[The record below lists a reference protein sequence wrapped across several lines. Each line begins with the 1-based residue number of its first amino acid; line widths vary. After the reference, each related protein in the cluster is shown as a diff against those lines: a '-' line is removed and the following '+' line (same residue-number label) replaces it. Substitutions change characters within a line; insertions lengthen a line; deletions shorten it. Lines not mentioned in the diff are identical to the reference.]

1 MHWIMSSRARI
12 RLALVVIVGGLLL
25 GMLLIMKMSG
35 KTSPTNTQDYD
46 TVVQLIHEG
55 QLKLSDKEG
64 MVRLPSG
71 YSYLSLNGS
80 ISVASSVD
88 TAPTRVVFFTRSI
101 DKSANRIEGYL
112 YKEND
117 VSPRT
122 VDFPGLPYAD
132 SYHCDRLKPH
142 WFSCTYYFH

>member
-35 KTSPTNTQDYD
+35 KTSPINTQDYD

-88 TAPTRVVFFTRSI
+88 TAPTRVVHRRDRHRAI
-101 DKSANRIEGYL
+101 RALVQRAPWLAAWSA
-112 YKEND
+112 D
-117 VSPRT
+117 V
-122 VDFPGLPYAD
+122 G
-132 SYHCDRLKPH
+132 
-142 WFSCTYYFH
+142 